1 MKKILMTGGGSAGH
15 VIPNLALLPKLKE
28 HYEVSYAGTRAIE
41 YSLLQDKGID
51 FYTFSAPK
59 LVRGSI
65 RQNLTLPFRFLK
77 SVRQA
82 KQILKE
88 ARPDL
93 VFSKGGYVSLPV
105 VLAAK
110 KLNIPVLSHESDYSA
125 GLANKIIAKRC
136 QLVLTSFPETAEKLP
151 NGKYSGS
158 PVREELFSADPAKA
172 RQKYGFSGNKPVLL
186 VFGGGS
192 GSAAINHALEQCLP
206 AVLNTFDILHIRGKN
221 GNSPQ
226 FSGYVSKDF
235 EQDMASAY
243 ACADYVLSRSGSNTV
258 FEILA
263 LKKCALLV
271 PLDNGRSRGDQV
283 ENARYFE
290 ERGLCHVLHEKDL
303 SAQTLQKALTDLAND
318 HDLPVRLARAPFK
331 SGNGIIL
338 AEIMSRM
345 N

>member
-28 HYEVSYAGTRAIE
+28 HYEVSYAGTHAIE
-41 YSLLQDKGID
+41 YSLLKDKGIA
-51 FYTFSAPK
+51 FYSFSAPK

-65 RQNLTLPFRFLK
+65 RQNLTLPCRFFK
-77 SVRQA
+77 SIRQA
-82 KQILKE
+82 KQILKTV
-88 ARPDL
+88 RPDL

-136 QLVLTSFPETAEKLP
+136 QLVLTSFPETAENLP

-158 PVREELFSADPAKA
+158 PVREELFGADPAKA
-172 RQKYGFSGNKPVLL
+172 RQKYGFSGTKPVLL

-192 GSAAINHALEQCLP
+192 GSAGINHSLEQCLP
-206 AVLNTFDILHIRGKN
+206 TVLNTFDVLHIRGKN
-221 GNSPQ
+221 ENSPQ
-226 FSGYVSKDF
+226 FPGYVSKDF

-283 ENARYFE
+283 ENARYFA
-290 ERGLCHVLHEKDL
+290 ERGLCHVLQEKDL
-303 SAQTLQKALTDLAND
+303 SPQTLQNALKELADD

-331 SGNGIIL
+331 NGNGIIL
-338 AEIMSRM
+338 AEIMSRLE
-345 N
+345 

>member
-28 HYEVSYAGTRAIE
+28 HYKVSYAGTRAIE

-59 LVRGSI
+59 LIRGSI

-136 QLVLTSFPETAEKLP
+136 QLVLTSFPETAENLP

-221 GNSPQ
+221 GNSSQ

>member
-28 HYEVSYAGTRAIE
+28 HYVVSYAGTHAIE
-41 YSLLQDKGID
+41 YSLLKDKGIA
-51 FYTFSAPK
+51 FYSFSAPK

-65 RQNLTLPFRFLK
+65 RQNLTLPCRFFK
-77 SVRQA
+77 SIRQA
-82 KQILKE
+82 KQILKTV
-88 ARPDL
+88 RPDL

-136 QLVLTSFPETAEKLP
+136 QLVLTSFPETAENLP

-158 PVREELFSADPAKA
+158 PVREELFGADPAKA
-172 RQKYGFSGNKPVLL
+172 RQKYGFSGTKPVLL

-192 GSAAINHALEQCLP
+192 GSAAINHSLEQCLP
-206 AVLNTFDILHIRGKN
+206 TVLNTFDVLHIRGKN
-221 GNSPQ
+221 ENSPQ
-226 FSGYVSKDF
+226 FPGYVSKDF

-263 LKKCALLV
+263 LKNVPCLCLWTTDAPAATRWKMHVILQNADCATSCKKKIFRRKLCKMLLKNL
-271 PLDNGRSRGDQV
+271 PMITICPYALPAPRSRT
-283 ENARYFE
+283 ATASF
-290 ERGLCHVLHEKDL
+290 
-303 SAQTLQKALTDLAND
+303 SQK
-318 HDLPVRLARAPFK
+318 
-331 SGNGIIL
+331 S
-338 AEIMSRM
+338 
-345 N
+345 

>member
-15 VIPNLALLPKLKE
+15 VIPNLALLPKLIE
-28 HYEVSYAGTRAIE
+28 HYEVSYAGTHSIE
-41 YSLLQDKGID
+41 YSLLKDKGIVYYS
-51 FYTFSAPK
+51 FTAPK

-65 RQNLTLPFRFLK
+65 RRNLTLPFRFFK

-82 KQILKE
+82 KQILKK

-110 KLNIPVLSHESDYSA
+110 KLHIPVLSHESDYSA

-136 QLVLTSFPETAEKLP
+136 QIVLTSFPETAEQLP

-158 PVREELFSADPAKA
+158 PVREELFGADPAKA
-172 RQKYGFSGNKPVLL
+172 RLKYGFSGNKPVLL

-192 GSAAINHALEQCLP
+192 GSAAINRALEQCLP
-206 AVLNTFDILHIRGKN
+206 TILNTFDILHIRGKN
-221 GNSPQ
+221 QNLQQ
-226 FSGYVSKDF
+226 FPGYVSKDF

-263 LKKCALLV
+263 LKKCSLLV

-290 ERGLCHVLHEKDL
+290 KRGLCHILQEKGL
-303 SAQTLQKALTDLAND
+303 TPQALQKALKDLVDD
-318 HDLPVRLARAPFK
+318 HDLPVRLTRAPFK

-338 AEIMSRM
+338 SEIMSRLE
-345 N
+345 

>member
-28 HYEVSYAGTRAIE
+28 HYKVSYAGTRAIE

>member
-1 MKKILMTGGGSAGH
+1 MTGGGSAGH

-28 HYEVSYAGTRAIE
+28 HYKVSYAGTRAIE